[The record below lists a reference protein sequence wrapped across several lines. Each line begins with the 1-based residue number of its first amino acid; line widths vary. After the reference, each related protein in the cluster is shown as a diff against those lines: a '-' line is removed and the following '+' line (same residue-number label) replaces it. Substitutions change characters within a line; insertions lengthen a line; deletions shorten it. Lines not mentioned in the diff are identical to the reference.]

1 MAQTA
6 LPDSCQAYLNRTLQL
21 TVPFTLGDANDRPQI
36 WQSKVGGNPYLPRN
50 ADYPR
55 NANGEPLTLLAQV
68 NFAEMPPLPDFP
80 SSGLIQF
87 FVDETDYSLGVDY
100 EHYSNTDN
108 YRVVYYPEITQD
120 LAQLCDDFAPFQA
133 AAKEE
138 YALPVDGEYR
148 IIFQAVA
155 QQPISVGDFRNELV
169 AGITNIKDPAQKQ
182 LWDALFAADNAEG
195 HRIGGYPY
203 FTQTDPREWFDHL
216 KNHTVLLF
224 QLDSDFDDSES
235 NDRVLWGDSG
245 VGNFFITPEDLRQR
259 DFSRVLFT
267 WDCC

>member
-6 LPDSCQAYLNRTLQL
+6 LPDSCQAYLNRTLQP
-21 TVPFTLGDANDRPQI
+21 TMPFTLGDANDRPQT

-55 NANGEPLTLLAQV
+55 NTNGEPLTLLAQV

-100 EHYSNTDN
+100 DNYTNTAN

-133 AAKEE
+133 AA
-138 YALPVDGEYR
+138 
-148 IIFQAVA
+148 
-155 QQPISVGDFRNELV
+155 
-169 AGITNIKDPAQKQ
+169 
-182 LWDALFAADNAEG
+182 
-195 HRIGGYPY
+195 
-203 FTQTDPREWFDHL
+203 
-216 KNHTVLLF
+216 
-224 QLDSDFDDSES
+224 

-245 VGNFFITPEDLRQR
+245 VGNFFITPEDLHQR
-259 DFSRVLFT
+259 DFNRVLFT